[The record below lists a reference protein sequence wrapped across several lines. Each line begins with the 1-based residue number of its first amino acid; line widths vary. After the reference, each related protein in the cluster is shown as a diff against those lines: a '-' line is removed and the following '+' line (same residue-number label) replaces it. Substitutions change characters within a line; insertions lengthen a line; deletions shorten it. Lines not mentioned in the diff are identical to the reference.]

1 VSAYQ
6 VRRHYEGTAVPESKS
21 LLDIEFLLRRHDVE
35 AVRWTSTPDVFR
47 IEFTWPYRGDSLA
60 FRIDLR
66 IPLKD
71 KYGQSFSANKRDQ
84 ERRRMLRVLLNHI
97 KAKLVAV
104 EEGLVDMAQEFLP
117 YLIAEGGQTVGEMAT
132 EQLATGHVPKT
143 VPLLEGPR

>member
-1 VSAYQ
+1 MSAYQ
-6 VRRHYEGTAVPESKS
+6 TRRHYEGTAVPESKS

-35 AVRWTSTPDVFR
+35 AVRWTSTPDIFR

-60 FRIDLR
+60 FRIDLK

-71 KYGQSFSANKRDQ
+71 AQNYELPVNKRDQ

-104 EEGLVDMAQEFLP
+104 EEGLVDMEQEFLP
-117 YLIAEGGQTVGEMAT
+117 YLIAEGGQTVGEMAS
-132 EQLATGHVPKT
+132 EQLATGHVPKSM
-143 VPLLEGPR
+143 PLLEGPR